1 MTINAASRELINSPT
16 RQSVRETRA
25 RRITLPTFS
34 ATPTLPVTRCYNDA
48 TGADIT
54 ATVLSG
60 TPTVTDNLFVTNT
73 LNPTDADVGAVYR
86 VEIQFNVGSEV
97 IIRYF
102 RVLLEA

>member
-1 MTINAASRELINSPT
+1 MIDAASRELINSPT

-34 ATPTLPVTRCYNDA
+34 ATPTLPVVRCYNDA
-48 TGADIT
+48 TGAEPSG
-54 ATVLSG
+54 VLTGS
-60 TPTVTDNLFVTNT
+60 PTVTDNLFVTNT
-73 LNPTDADVGAVYR
+73 LNPLDADVGAVYR